1 MEQFLDLTTIATSW
15 HEEKYA
21 SSNTCNLS
29 DTEIV
34 AREYVIDAILAL
46 IHDGKT
52 DCELTVKYY
61 ATKIIR
67 YVRNKFASDFWI
79 SFKEGKTQKFQD
91 YYKGLVHFSQ
101 WFQPLSR
108 ICIAS
113 VKFDVDR
120 IATSTVKHLYSKF
133 PKHPIFRPENQ
144 PSRSN
149 AGQSKSDTFV
159 PDSFHTYLFT
169 ESALPENEST
179 FEDKDAYK
187 LLDSLNYIM
196 FEEERFRGNT
206 SNYYNP
212 NNSYIDKVLETRQ
225 GIPITLCILY
235 MLIAKRLGMSL
246 EPINFPRHFLLRLN
260 IKNSDTYI
268 DVFQKGKRLTQAE
281 LRNMDEEATAEY
293 PTATP
298 IEVSQTARIF
308 SRKPATRQSK
318 HDFQ

>member
-1 MEQFLDLTTIATSW
+1 MEQFLDLTAIATNW
-15 HEEKYA
+15 DDEQYV
-21 SSNTCNLS
+21 SSTTCNVS

-34 AREYVIDAILAL
+34 AREFVIDSILSL
-46 IHDGKT
+46 IHDGEN
-52 DCELTVKYY
+52 DCELTLKYY

-79 SFKEGKTQKFQD
+79 SFKEGHTQKFQD
-91 YYKGLVHFSQ
+91 YYRGLVRFSE

-120 IATSTVKHLYSKF
+120 IAISTVKHLYAKY
-133 PKHPIFRPENQ
+133 PTHPLFRSENQ

-149 AGQSKSDTFV
+149 TGKTKSDTID
-159 PDSFHTYLFT
+159 PESFHTYLFT
-169 ESALPENEST
+169 ESVLSESETT
-179 FEDKDAYK
+179 FEEKDAFR

-235 MLIAKRLGMSL
+235 MLIAKRLGISL
-246 EPINFPRHFLLRLN
+246 EPINFPRHFLLRLK
-260 IKNSDTYI
+260 IKSNDTYI
-268 DVFQKGKRLTQAE
+268 DAFQKGKRLTQQE
-281 LRNMDEEATAEY
+281 LRNMDEETTAEY

-298 IEVSQTARIF
+298 IEVSFTAGLYR
-308 SRKPATRQSK
+308 S
-318 HDFQ
+318 D